1 MKWWVQP
8 KRSELVSAIV
18 DGLKDFEYLDR
29 NHNYG
34 GMAEVK
40 KIAVLGA
47 GIMGAGIAQVAA
59 QAGYAVILRDLQMSL
74 VKDGLQTIED
84 NLDRLQNKGRLEQA
98 DKLAILQ
105 RIHGTIDLAE
115 LNDVDLVIEA
125 VVENMAVKRQIFAEL
140 DNICPNHTI
149 LATNTSSLSITEIA
163 AATNRQD
170 KVMGM
175 HFLNP
180 VPSVKL
186 VELIRGMETSDLTVE
201 QACAFI
207 KQIGKEHVLI
217 NRESPGFIV
226 NRILVPYINEAIWLY
241 GEGIEKE
248 VIDQAMI
255 LGAGMTVGPLEMAD
269 MIGLDTLYSVIEAFY
284 HEFRDSKYR
293 PHTILSTMVRA
304 GYYGKKSGQGFYKY

>member
-1 MKWWVQP
+1 MK
-8 KRSELVSAIV
+8 R
-18 DGLKDFEYLDR
+18 
-29 NHNYG
+29 
-34 GMAEVK
+34 
-40 KIAVLGA
+40 IAVLGA

-59 QAGYAVILRDLQMSL
+59 QAGYTVILRDLQMSL

-84 NLDRLQNKGRLEQA
+84 NLERQLIKGRLEQ
-98 DKLAILQ
+98 DEKHEILK

-140 DNICPNHTI
+140 DNICPQHTI

-163 AATNRQD
+163 ASTNRQD

-175 HFLNP
+175 HFFNP
-180 VPSVKL
+180 VPSMKL
-186 VELIRGMETSDLTVE
+186 VELIRGMETSDHTVDE
-201 QACAFI
+201 ARIFI
-207 KQIGKEHVLI
+207 QKIGKENVLI

-255 LGAGMTVGPLEMAD
+255 LGAGMPLGPLEMAD
-269 MIGLDTLYSVIEAFY
+269 MIGLDTLYSVIQAFCN
-284 HEFRDSKYR
+284 EFRDSKYR
-293 PHTILSTMVRA
+293 PHTIFSTMVRA